1 MYSGSGMLLFVKV
14 LLDYY
19 GELEYYFHVFGG
31 VTGGGRGRLSD
42 DIP

>member
-19 GELEYYFHVFGG
+19 GELEYYFRVFGG